1 MIESIKSWLLHKHF
15 ILCEKT
21 SISHEALCRTE
32 VLWLPQGKAT
42 AWLFLCG
49 ELNSLLFST
58 WRHCSLK
65 EQSCSNLCVCFWK
78 MNEISLSLQVKQWTV
93 FIGSDK
99 ILALQWKLEFL
110 EHLSPP
116 PFPPIKEVLFCII
129 LVVTSVLMILVVLKG
144 VTLWKICITQA
155 TSIFPSECSMILQIY
170 VWVKIHSKCRISLVA
185 QGLRLHASTVLG
197 TGLIPGQWTESCLLQ
212 L

>member
-1 MIESIKSWLLHKHF
+1 MKHSVE
-15 ILCEKT
+15 LKC
-21 SISHEALCRTE
+21 
-32 VLWLPQGKAT
+32 
-42 AWLFLCG
+42 CG
-49 ELNSLLFST
+49 
-58 WRHCSLK
+58 CLK
-65 EQSCSNLCVCFWK
+65 EKQPHDCFCVVNSTGYFFLPGAIVPWKNKVVQTCVCVFLK

-93 FIGSDK
+93 FIGGDK
-99 ILALQWKLEFL
+99 ILALKWKLEFL

-116 PFPPIKEVLFCII
+116 PFPPIKEVLFCVI
-129 LVVTSVLMILVVLKG
+129 LVVTNVLMILVVLKG

>member
-21 SISHEALCRTE
+21 SISHEALLNWSAMVASRKSNRVIVFVWWTQ
-32 VLWLPQGKAT
+32 LAT
-42 AWLFLCG
+42 
-49 ELNSLLFST
+49 FST
-58 WRHCSLK
+58 WRHCFLK
-65 EQSCSNLCVCFWK
+65 EQSCSNLCVFFLK
-78 MNEISLSLQVKQWTV
+78 MNEISLSLHVKQWTV

-99 ILALQWKLEFL
+99 ILALKWKLEFL

-129 LVVTSVLMILVVLKG
+129 LVVTNVLMILVVLKG
-144 VTLWKICITQA
+144 VILWKICITQA
-155 TSIFPSECSMILQIY
+155 TNIFPSECSMILQIY
-170 VWVKIHSKCRISLVA
+170 VWGKIHSKRRISLVA
-185 QGLRLHASTVLG
+185 QGLRLHASTVLD

-212 L
+212 P

>member
-42 AWLFLCG
+42 SWLFLCG

-129 LVVTSVLMILVVLKG
+129 LVDGDMKIYPPLSRNGDLKPIRLVVAHLK
-144 VTLWKICITQA
+144 TPFLF
-155 TSIFPSECSMILQIY
+155 SNPMI
-170 VWVKIHSKCRISLVA
+170 SFDF
-185 QGLRLHASTVLG
+185 
-197 TGLIPGQWTESCLLQ
+197 LI
-212 L
+212 